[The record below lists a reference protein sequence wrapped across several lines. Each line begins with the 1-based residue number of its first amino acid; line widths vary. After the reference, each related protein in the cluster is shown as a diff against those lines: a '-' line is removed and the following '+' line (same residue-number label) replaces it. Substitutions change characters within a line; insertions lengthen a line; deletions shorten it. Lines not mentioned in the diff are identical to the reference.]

1 MVILHFPRKKVIT
14 SKKKLILGSNKQ
26 AYVNQQRIQE
36 MMDKKGYKREND
48 PLVKAMNSLL
58 SKL

>member
-1 MVILHFPRKKVIT
+1 M
-14 SKKKLILGSNKQ
+14 LILGSNKQ